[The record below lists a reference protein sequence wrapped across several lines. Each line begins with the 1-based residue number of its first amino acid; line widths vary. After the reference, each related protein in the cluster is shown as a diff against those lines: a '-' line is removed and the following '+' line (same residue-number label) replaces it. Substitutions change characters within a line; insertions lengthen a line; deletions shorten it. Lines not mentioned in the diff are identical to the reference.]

1 MKIVELDV
9 RILNAAND
17 GPAYWVS
24 NFIVPRANELL
35 VRIRTRDGVEGF
47 GLATSYSSAEPMIQA
62 FKSGIADLVL
72 GEDASA
78 PERLYEK
85 LFGLTSQRVAY
96 EKGYMALYR
105 LFGGYRDTVPYYVT
119 CAYYRDGKTIP
130 EIKDELQQLTSKGH
144 RAFKAKVGGLP
155 LKEDIAR
162 IEAIREVIGADDDL
176 MIDVNR
182 GWSLQTAIEGARL
195 LEPLNVRWLE
205 EPVRWN
211 DDHRELRLLAQQTKI
226 PLSGGESELT
236 MFRCRDPIEDHA
248 IQILQADSTMSGG
261 YTALKKEKTC
271 CALWT
276 QSGPPRAASR
286 LRPPC
291 TSRRIVARRT
301 HSGIVRRGSRSLTGR
316 AVRKS
321 AEDWKGGAHNCSD
334 CARSPNADHR
344 AWPRPS

>member
-1 MKIVELDV
+1 
-9 RILNAAND
+9 
-17 GPAYWVS
+17 
-24 NFIVPRANELL
+24 
-35 VRIRTRDGVEGF
+35 
-47 GLATSYSSAEPMIQA
+47 
-62 FKSGIADLVL
+62 
-72 GEDASA
+72 
-78 PERLYEK
+78 
-85 LFGLTSQRVAY
+85 
-96 EKGYMALYR
+96 MALYR

-130 EIKDELQQLTSKGH
+130 EIKDELQQLKSKGH

-236 MFRCRDPIEDHA
+236 MFRCRDLIEDHA

-261 YTALKKEKTC
+261 YTALKKLA
-271 CALWT
+271 ALCELN
-276 QSGPPRAASR
+276 QVHLAPHHDCFLHAP
-286 LRPPC
+286 
-291 TSRRIVARRT
+291 RIVARRT

-321 AEDWKGGAHNCSD
+321 AEDWKGCAHNCSD

-344 AWPRPS
+344 VWPRPS

>member
-271 CALWT
+271 CALFT

-321 AEDWKGGAHNCSD
+321 AEDWKGCAHNCSD